1 MQFNISGKLYDDN
14 SSVTLIDDV
23 RVSINTTLYHWMLTC
38 ETFFAIAIYNECG
51 ITRSDE
57 YQLNSMLSKSI
68 VLMLIVRYSHFIV
81 DNVPCLSVS
90 STYTMMSSLVTAT
103 LQLSSTYSVPEG
115 SASLIC

>member
-1 MQFNISGKLYDDN
+1 
-14 SSVTLIDDV
+14 
-23 RVSINTTLYHWMLTC
+23 MLTS
-38 ETFFAIAIYNECG
+38 ETFLAIAIYNKCG

-57 YQLNSMLSKSI
+57 YQLNSMLSQSI
-68 VLMLIVRYSHFIV
+68 VVMLIVRYSIHFHFIV

-115 SASLIC
+115 SASVIC